1 MPTNLKN
8 QPIFLVRVATTEIWL
23 SIYWSENWV
32 LCKVQYFRRLRI
44 NFQLYFILIYLKII
58 KNAECLQY
66 LHELTTTRQ
75 KKTNKKNPKKQ
86 NMVMKTYKELL
97 GTCIK
102 SKKTAYINT
111 VCTKS
116 ASKDY
121 SNCFA
126 IFGSSACQGQHAF
139 SMSVLT
145 CTAPWSSHTN
155 DQELI

>member
-1 MPTNLKN
+1 M
-8 QPIFLVRVATTEIWL
+8 FLVGVATTKIWL
-23 SIYWSENWV
+23 SICRSENWV
-32 LCKVQYFRRLRI
+32 LCKVHYFRRLMI

-58 KNAECLQY
+58 INAECLQY
-66 LHELTTTRQ
+66 LPELKQ
-75 KKTNKKNPKKQ
+75 HPDKIKNKKQ
-86 NMVMKTYKELL
+86 NMVMKTYTELL

-102 SKKTAYINT
+102 SKKTRYINT

-126 IFGSSACQGQHAF
+126 IFGSSTCQGQHAY

-145 CTAPWSSHTN
+145 CTAP
-155 DQELI
+155 